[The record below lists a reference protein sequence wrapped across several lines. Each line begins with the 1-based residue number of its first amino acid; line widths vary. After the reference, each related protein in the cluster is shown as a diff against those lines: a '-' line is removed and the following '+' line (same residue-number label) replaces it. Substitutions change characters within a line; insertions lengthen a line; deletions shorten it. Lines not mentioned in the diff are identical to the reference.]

1 MKAYIKL
8 KDTPLLVLLDTEAS
22 VLAIS
27 KDLAQ
32 KLQLKVEANDGTR
45 VSPLGEN
52 PKVKVIGLVREAPL
66 SVQYIR
72 TSGTLY

>member
-1 MKAYIKL
+1 LKAYIKL
-8 KDTPLLVLLDTEAS
+8 KGTPLPVLLDIGAL

-32 KLQLKVEANDGTR
+32 KLQLKVKANDGTR

-52 PKVKVIGLVREAPL
+52 PKVKVIGLVKEASL
-66 SVQYIR
+66 SV
-72 TSGTLY
+72 